1 MRARN
6 TTIATCLLLAAVT
19 TGCSSSSKEEPTVG
33 KVSKV
38 DSASPTP
45 SPTTPSPSQETFEF
59 GNTADSAAGG
69 RKWSATVLAFKDQ
82 GITGDPGLGSDGQK
96 WALAEVKVCNRGTG
110 AFPVTPFTW
119 SLAYA
124 DGVRVEPTHV
134 SSGLPE
140 PLYPM
145 ETKVKGGDCARG
157 DITFEVPLEGRAER
171 VVYSP
176 SDLDEPVDWTVPK
189 A

>member
-1 MRARN
+1 MRTRN

-19 TGCSSSSKEEPTVG
+19 TSCSSGSKEEPTVA
-33 KVSKV
+33 KASKAE
-38 DSASPTP
+38 SASPTP
-45 SPTTPSPSQETFEF
+45 SPTPSPSQETFEF
-59 GNTADSAAGG
+59 GNTADIGADG

-96 WALAEVKVCNRGTG
+96 WALAEVKVCNRGTD

-145 ETKVKGGDCARG
+145 ETKVKGGDCVRG
-157 DITFEVPLEGRAER
+157 NITFEVPLEGRAER

-189 A
+189 T